1 MPAQFRVTTYN
12 VHKCRGLDRKTS
24 PQRIAKVLIEIDADI
39 IALQEIMHLP
49 ESAKDTSNQKNDQ
62 LNLIVVE
69 LNRHFASIRQPYC
82 ICFGEN
88 RRLKN
93 GAPYGN
99 AVLTRM
105 PVVFCENYHLPQTR
119 RERRGCLR
127 LDLKVPH
134 RKELLH
140 FFNVHLGTGPRERR
154 VQAENLV
161 SQAILRHSTLLGP
174 RLIAGDFNEWLP
186 GLTTRLLKHELES
199 VDLKRYVQRRKT
211 YPGIFPLLHLDH
223 IYYDRELVL
232 RSFRVHRSRA
242 ALVASDHLPLVAEF
256 DTPALGGLE
265 KRVDK

>member
-1 MPAQFRVTTYN
+1 MSAQFRVTTYN

-39 IALQEIMHLP
+39 IALQEILHLP
-49 ESAKDTSNQKNDQ
+49 ESTKVTDHDQ
-62 LNLIVVE
+62 LNSIVVE
-69 LNRHFASIRQPYC
+69 LNRHFASVRQPYC

-105 PVVFCENYHLPQTR
+105 QVASCENYHLPQTR

-127 LDLKVPH
+127 VDLKLPQ
-134 RKELLH
+134 RKEALH

-161 SQAILRHSTLLGP
+161 SQAILRHSTLKGP
-174 RLIAGDFNEWLP
+174 RMIVGDFNEWLP
-186 GLTTRLLKHELES
+186 GLTTRLLKDELET
-199 VDLKRYVQRRKT
+199 VDLKRYVRRRKT

-223 IYYDRELVL
+223 IYYDRDLAL
-232 RSFRVHRSRA
+232 RSFRVHRSRT

-256 DTPALGGLE
+256 GTPAL
-265 KRVDK
+265 VD

>member
-1 MPAQFRVTTYN
+1 MSAQFRVTTYN

-39 IALQEIMHLP
+39 IALQEILHLP
-49 ESAKDTSNQKNDQ
+49 ESGKDVSSHDQ
-62 LNLIVVE
+62 LNLIAVE
-69 LNRHFASIRQPYC
+69 LNRHFASDSQSYS

-99 AVLTRM
+99 AVLTRV
-105 PVVFCENYHLPQTR
+105 PLVSCENYHLPQTR

-127 LDLKVPH
+127 VDLKVPQ

-140 FFNVHLGTGPRERR
+140 FFNVHLGTGLRERR

-161 SQAILRHSTLLGP
+161 SQAILRHSTLQGS
-174 RLIAGDFNEWLP
+174 RLIAGDFNEWLV
-186 GLTTRLLKHELES
+186 GRTTRLLKDELES
-199 VDLKRYVQRRKT
+199 VDLKRYMRRRKT

-232 RSFRVHRSRA
+232 RNFRVHRSRA

-256 DTPALGGLE
+256 ATS
-265 KRVDK
+265 

>member
-1 MPAQFRVTTYN
+1 MSAQFRVTTYN

-39 IALQEIMHLP
+39 IALQEILHLP
-49 ESAKDTSNQKNDQ
+49 ESGKDVSSHDQ
-62 LNLIVVE
+62 LNLIAVE
-69 LNRHFASIRQPYC
+69 LNRHFASDRQSYS

-99 AVLTRM
+99 AVLTRV
-105 PVVFCENYHLPQTR
+105 PLVSCENYHLPQTR

-127 LDLKVPH
+127 GDLKVPQ

-140 FFNVHLGTGPRERR
+140 FFNVHLGTGLRERR

-161 SQAILRHSTLLGP
+161 SQAILRHSTLQGS
-174 RLIAGDFNEWLP
+174 RLIAGDFNEWLV
-186 GLTTRLLKHELES
+186 GRTTRLLKDELES
-199 VDLKRYVQRRKT
+199 VDLKRYMRRRKT

-232 RSFRVHRSRA
+232 RNFRVHRSRA

-256 DTPALGGLE
+256 ATS
-265 KRVDK
+265 